1 MFLKLLISDKKL
13 QEISNLYFGK
23 TRKELREQLGKEL
36 LKKLVPV
43 LFLSISLI
51 VIAISFLVV
60 KETVSISIERPTF
73 GTVAIKKEFVLEME
87 DRDYPIELE
96 IAPEEYLEEEIEL
109 LHQKAEAY
117 LDSVILAENKSFSE
131 VSKDLYFPSYI
142 QETGE
147 EIRWRTEVPWIIS
160 SKGQVT
166 NEELEKETQL
176 EIKAEIFYGSEYRVY
191 ERLVTVVPKVYTEQ
205 EQKVVQAIEYLQQ
218 LEQESRTETYLQ
230 LPEEVLG
237 WKLVQKEDGTLKKEL
252 FLILLAIV
260 LPILVHSRFFGNLEK
275 LQKQR
280 KEQAENSYSEFI
292 TKLSLLLATGIS
304 IRQSFFRLAKEYEER
319 YGEEH
324 ILTIELKVTK
334 QELEHG
340 YSESI
345 VYDTFG
351 KRMDALVYQRMASL
365 LTQNVSK
372 GIQGIQGL
380 LLQEAKE
387 AMEQERANI
396 KIKGEQAGTKL
407 LLPMMGML
415 VLVFAILLVPAF
427 WSF

>member
-36 LKKLVPV
+36 LKKLVSV
-43 LFLSISLI
+43 LFLSFVLLI
-51 VIAISFLVV
+51 IAISFYFT
-60 KETVSISIERPTF
+60 KEIVNNSIERPISTI
-73 GTVAIKKEFVLEME
+73 GTIKKEFILEIE
-87 DRDYPIELE
+87 DTSYPIELE
-96 IAPEEYLEEEIEL
+96 IASKEYLEEEIEV
-109 LHQKAEAY
+109 LHKEAEVY

-142 QETGE
+142 LETGE
-147 EIRWRTEVPWIIS
+147 KIRWRTEKPSIIS
-160 SKGQVT
+160 TSGQVN
-166 NEELEKETQL
+166 NEQL
-176 EIKAEIFYGSEYRVY
+176 ETELQVEVKAEISYGAEYRVY
-191 ERLVTVVPKVYTEQ
+191 KRVITVLPKVYTEQ
-205 EQKVVQAIEYLQQ
+205 EQKVAQAIQYLQQ
-218 LEQESRTETYLQ
+218 LEQESRTEPYVV

-237 WKLVQKEDGTLKKEL
+237 WKLLQKEKGVLQKEA

-260 LPILVHSRFFGNLEK
+260 LPILVYSRFFEKLKK
-275 LQKQR
+275 LQKER

-292 TKLSLLLATGIS
+292 MKLSILLATGIS
-304 IRQSFFRLAKEYEER
+304 IRQSFFRLEKEYKEH
-319 YGEEH
+319 YGEKH
-324 ILTIELKVTK
+324 ILTIQLKVTK

-340 YSESI
+340 YSESA
-345 VYDTFG
+345 VYDAFG
-351 KRMDALVYQRMASL
+351 KRMGVLVYQRMASL

-372 GIQGIQGL
+372 GIQGIQVL

-387 AMEQERANI
+387 AMAQERANI

>member
-36 LKKLVPV
+36 LKKLVPI
-43 LFLSISLI
+43 LFL
-51 VIAISFLVV
+51 AISFIIIVIYFLFT
-60 KETVSISIERPTF
+60 KQTVSTSIERPTF
-73 GTVAIKKEFVLEME
+73 GEVAIKKEFVLEIE
-87 DRDYPIELE
+87 DSDYPIELE
-96 IAPEEYLEEEIEL
+96 IAPEEYLQEEIEL

-117 LDSVILAENKSFSE
+117 LDRVILAENKSFSE

-142 QETGE
+142 PETGE
-147 EIRWRTEVPWIIS
+147 KIRWHTEVPWIIS
-160 SKGQVT
+160 ANGQVT
-166 NEELEKETQL
+166 NEDLEKETPL
-176 EIKAEIFYGSEYRVY
+176 AIKAEIFYGSEYRVY
-191 ERLVTVVPKVYTEQ
+191 ERLITVIPKVYTEQ
-205 EQKVVQAIEYLQQ
+205 EQKVTQAIQYLQQ
-218 LEQESRTETYLQ
+218 LEQESRTESYVA

-237 WKLVQKEDGTLKKEL
+237 WKLVQKEEGGLKKEL

-260 LPILVHSRFFGNLEK
+260 LPMLVYFRFFEK
-275 LQKQR
+275 LKELQKQR
-280 KEQAENSYSEFI
+280 KEQAENNYSEFI
-292 TKLSLLLATGIS
+292 MKLSILLATGIS
-304 IRQSFFRLAKEYEER
+304 IRQSFFRLEKEYAEH
-319 YGEEH
+319 YGEAH
-324 ILTIELKVTK
+324 IVTIQLKVTK

-340 YSESI
+340 YSESA
-345 VYDTFG
+345 VYDAFG
-351 KRMDALVYQRMASL
+351 KRMGVLVYQRMASL

-372 GIQGIQGL
+372 GIQGIQTL

-387 AMEQERANI
+387 AMAQERANI

>member
-1 MFLKLLISDKKL
+1 MFFKLLISEKKL

-36 LKKLVPV
+36 LKRLVPM
-43 LFLSISLI
+43 LFLSFVLLI
-51 VIAISFLVV
+51 IAISFFFT
-60 KETVSISIERPTF
+60 KETVNNHIERPTART
-73 GTVAIKKEFVLEME
+73 GAIKKEFILEME
-87 DRDYPIELE
+87 DTYYPVELE
-96 IAPEEYLEEEIEL
+96 IAPEEYLEEEIER
-109 LHQKAEAY
+109 LHEKAEAY

-131 VSKDLYFPSYI
+131 VSKDLYFPSYV

-147 EIRWRTEVPWIIS
+147 KIHWRTENSWIIS
-160 SKGQVT
+160 TNGQVN
-166 NEELEKETQL
+166 NEQL
-176 EIKAEIFYGSEYRVY
+176 EEEIQIKIEAKISYNSEYRVY
-191 ERLVTVVPKVYTEQ
+191 ERLITVIPKVYTKQEQ
-205 EQKVVQAIEYLQQ
+205 EVMQAIEHLKQ
-218 LEQESRTETYLQ
+218 LEQESRTESGVE
-230 LPEEVLG
+230 LPEEILG
-237 WKLVQKEDGTLKKEL
+237 WKLVQKEEENLKKEL
-252 FLILLAIV
+252 FLVLLAIV
-260 LPILVHSRFFGNLEK
+260 LPVLVYSRFFGKLEE

-304 IRQSFFRLAKEYEER
+304 IRQSFFRLAKEYEEH
-319 YGEEH
+319 YGEGH

-340 YSESI
+340 YSESA
-345 VYDTFG
+345 VYDMFG
-351 KRMDALVYQRMASL
+351 KRMGVLVYQRMASL

-372 GIQGIQGL
+372 GIQGIQTL

-387 AMEQERANI
+387 AMAQERTNI